1 MVSEHSRLQ
10 IQEKSYKKTYAQKK
24 KVWKEFQEKKK
35 KPEKM
40 QR

>member
-10 IQEKSYKKTYAQKK
+10 IQEKSYKKTHAQKK
-24 KVWKEFQEKKK
+24 KSMKGVSGKKK
-35 KPEKM
+35 TEKM